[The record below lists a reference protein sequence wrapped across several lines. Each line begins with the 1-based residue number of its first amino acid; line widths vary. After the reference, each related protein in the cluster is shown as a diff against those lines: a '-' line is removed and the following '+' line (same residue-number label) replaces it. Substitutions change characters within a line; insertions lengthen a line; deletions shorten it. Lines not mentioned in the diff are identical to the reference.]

1 MSELVLTYGAGG
13 VQGAPV
19 ARNLLQQGY
28 RVRALVKN
36 LDKNQALKQ
45 AGAELVQG
53 NLADLESVQQATVG
67 VDKVFLMLP
76 STAGGNPLDYAQ
88 NAVQAALENGV
99 KLLVFNTSG
108 LTPEKET
115 GAPMMDFRI
124 YVERMLRESGMPNV
138 ILRPTSYMENFLA
151 PWIVQRLQQEDV
163 IAFPTG
169 ETRPTSWIAAED
181 LGRLAVAALG
191 HPELAGQAYN
201 VGGPEALTGAD
212 IARSFSAGLG
222 RAVRFETVS
231 PEAFGKIMASMM
243 GPEVEA
249 AFTAGARAG
258 EDAPMN
264 AHVVDMQPVLKVL
277 PIEQT
282 TLESW
287 VRTNAALFETSVI
300 H

>member
-13 VQGAPV
+13 AQGAPV
-19 ARNLLQQGY
+19 AQNLLQQGY

-45 AGAELVQG
+45 AGAELVRG
-53 NLADLESVQQATVG
+53 DLADLESVQQATQG

-76 STAGGNPLDYAQ
+76 STARGNPLEYAR
-88 NAVQAALENGV
+88 NAIRAARENGV

-108 LTPEKET
+108 LTPKEET

-124 YVERMLRESGMPNV
+124 HVERTLRESGVPNV
-138 ILRPTSYMENFLA
+138 VLRPTSYMENFLA

-163 IAFPTG
+163 IAFPVG
-169 ETRPTSWIAAED
+169 EARPTSWIAAED
-181 LGRLAVAALG
+181 LGRLVVAALG
-191 HPELAGQAYN
+191 RPELAGQAFD

-231 PEAFGKIMASMM
+231 PEAFGKIMGSMM
-243 GPEVEA
+243 GPEAEA

-258 EDAPMN
+258 EAAPMDAN
-264 AHVVDMQPVLKVL
+264 VVDMQPVLKVL

-287 VRTNAALFETSVI
+287 VRTNAALLKMPVS